1 MRRIS
6 VLRSVIQ
13 HGQSPVQ
20 GALTKLHQEA
30 FKDTCGVRV
39 HFLPKLFLF
48 CINLARSCVEV
59 TSVIILRNM
68 NVLSAFSI
76 SPKSA

>member
-13 HGQSPVQ
+13 HGQSPVH
-20 GALTKLHQEA
+20 GALTVKEA
-30 FKDTCGVRV
+30 LKDTCGVRV
-39 HFLPKLFLF
+39 HFLPNLFLF

-59 TSVIILRNM
+59 TSVIILRNI